1 MVGLADQGDF
11 ARIIGTFGYAPED
24 RSATIAFVAEK
35 YVPDPAARKPEWEQP
50 SSEYLFV
57 ACANLLNKIISSDDK
72 LDIVVIGAVHVLAFL
87 AAFARLLLVTKQYR
101 SSPVLW
107 IIG

>member
-1 MVGLADQGDF
+1 MDRRQKLAWIVITGAAALLTYQLFIPPVVGHATESELP
-11 ARIIGTFGYAPED
+11 RIIGTFGYAPED

-57 ACANLLNKIISSDDK
+57 ASAILLNKIISADGK
-72 LDIVVIGAVHVLAFL
+72 L
-87 AAFARLLLVTKQYR
+87 
-101 SSPVLW
+101 
-107 IIG
+107 